1 MTDVIA
7 VSDVPVDRIV
17 EVVGRAESSSEHPLG
32 RAMYKFAEGYGADCS
47 SGSDGFKA
55 VPGRGLECTIDADR
69 VRIGN
74 KASKYAHLPTCLST
88 CPPVR
93 ASRGALCVE
102 RSHPPPGLQLMR
114 AAPGVL
120 VCLFACLF
128 VLQAWMEEG
137 AIAVG
142 HEIQAAMQSL
152 QVEGKTAMLLSVGSE
167 VVAVVAVA
175 DMIRSVK
182 P

>member
-1 MTDVIA
+1 
-7 VSDVPVDRIV
+7 
-17 EVVGRAESSSEHPLG
+17 
-32 RAMYKFAEGYGADCS
+32 
-47 SGSDGFKA
+47 
-55 VPGRGLECTIDADR
+55 
-69 VRIGN
+69 
-74 KASKYAHLPTCLST
+74 
-88 CPPVR
+88 
-93 ASRGALCVE
+93 
-102 RSHPPPGLQLMR
+102 
-114 AAPGVL
+114 
-120 VCLFACLF
+120 
-128 VLQAWMEEG
+128 MEEG